1 MGQHKYYRPF
11 RNCKNFNQSIK
22 HNVKD
27 NLRVVVKREQIIV
40 MELETWFTIHTKSVK
55 LAFKISTVLLDLVS
69 MPCL

>member
-1 MGQHKYYRPF
+1 
-11 RNCKNFNQSIK
+11 
-22 HNVKD
+22 VKD

-55 LAFKISTVLLDLVS
+55 LAFKISAVLLDLVS